1 MHSALLAANRL
12 LCNTLDLS
20 ICLIA
25 AAVDHL
31 EAHDPAARARDQA
44 LEDALRRQT
53 ADQATSIRPRR
64 VQVDLD
70 VHGTVTLDPDT
81 LLSLLQDIAAEHP
94 GTLHPECCR
103 GLTGELMHRL
113 HEMAGNQPRTMEVER

>member
-1 MHSALLAANRL
+1 MPSLLTLNRL
-12 LCNTLDLS
+12 LCNALDLT
-20 ICLIA
+20 ICVLA

-31 EAHDPAARARDQA
+31 EAHDPATAARNRD
-44 LEDALRRQT
+44 LDDALRRHAP
-53 ADQATSIRPRR
+53 ADAAASIRPRR
-64 VQVDLD
+64 VEVDLD

-81 LLSLLQDIAAEHP
+81 LLALLQDIAAEHP

-113 HEMAGNQPRTMEVER
+113 HEIAGNQNRSIEVER